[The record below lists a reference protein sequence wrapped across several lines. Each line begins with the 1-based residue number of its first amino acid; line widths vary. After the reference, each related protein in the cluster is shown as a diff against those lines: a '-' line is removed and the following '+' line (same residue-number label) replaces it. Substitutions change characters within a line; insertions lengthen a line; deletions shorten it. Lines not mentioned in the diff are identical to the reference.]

1 MTLKDAQLYDLFH
14 ISHEF
19 LYLKQVKGA
28 SLVYQ
33 NTHAAVAVKHQHV
46 VKGALLELQNPSK
59 FILER
64 AETLQIAKSSEYGG
78 RVELAKSKDPGHS

>member
-1 MTLKDAQLYDLFH
+1 MNLD
-14 ISHEF
+14 
-19 LYLKQVKGA
+19 
-28 SLVYQ
+28 
-33 NTHAAVAVKHQHV
+33 AVAVKHQHV

-59 FILER
+59 FILES